1 MKMSRVDDIL
11 KLVPDAPLWDIDWGL
26 IETSALKE
34 HVDAMRRTPQ
44 SLCWHAEG
52 DVWTHTRMVCEA
64 LVTMQEYR
72 ELPSL
77 QRQILF
83 LAALLHDVGK
93 PLTTRQEGQEWVS
106 PSHSTKGALQ
116 ARYFL
121 WKECGMCGASEF
133 QAMREAIVLLIKH
146 HSFPPHA
153 LEKEGNER
161 KMISIAAS
169 AELIPDFSLKM
180 LYLLSKADALGRECE
195 DKADFVA
202 QVDLFAEL
210 AKEHECY
217 EGPVKFASDYTR
229 RAYFS
234 GSDVW
239 PQQELYDETW
249 GEVVMMC
256 GLPGT
261 GKDYW
266 IEHNCKDMQVVSL
279 DDIRRRY
286 KLSPEGNQSEVAS
299 IGREEAKVYLRKHQP
314 FMWNATCITVDIR
327 RQLIELFES
336 YGASVRIVY
345 LETDMET
352 QLERNSNRE
361 HPVPETVICS
371 MLRKLSPPE
380 VYEAKSIEWQIV

>member
-1 MKMSRVDDIL
+1 MNMSRVDDIL
-11 KLVPDAPLWDIDWGL
+11 KLVPDAPLWEIDWKL

-34 HVDAMRRTPQ
+34 HVDTMRRTPQ
-44 SLCWHAEG
+44 SPRWHAEG

-64 LVTMQEYR
+64 LVSMREYR
-72 ELPSL
+72 ELPL
-77 QRQILF
+77 VQRQILF
-83 LAALLHDVGK
+83 LAALLHDVAK

-106 PSHSTKGALQ
+106 PSHSTKGALL
-116 ARYFL
+116 ARHLL
-121 WKECGMCGASEF
+121 WKEFGMCGTPELL
-133 QAMREAIVLLIKH
+133 AMREAIVLLIKH
-146 HSFPPHA
+146 HSFPPYA

-169 AELIPDFSLKM
+169 AELIPDFSLKL

-202 QVDLFAEL
+202 QVDMFAEL
-210 AKEHECY
+210 AKEQECY
-217 EGPVKFASDYTR
+217 EGAVKFASDYTR

-239 PQQELYDETW
+239 PQQELFDETW

-266 IEHNCKDMQVVSL
+266 VEHNCKDMPVVSL

-299 IGREEAKVYLRKHQP
+299 IGKEEARAYLRMHQP
-314 FMWNATCITVDIR
+314 FVWNATCITVDIR
-327 RQLIELFES
+327 RQLIDLFES

-345 LETDMET
+345 LETDMKT
-352 QLERNSNRE
+352 QLHRNANRE
-361 HPVPETVICS
+361 YPVPETVIGN
-371 MLRKLSPPE
+371 MLRKLSLPE
-380 VYEAKSIEWQIV
+380 VHEAGIVEWKIV

>member
-11 KLVPDAPLWDIDWGL
+11 KLVPDSPLWAIDWRL

-34 HVDAMRRTPQ
+34 HVDAMRHTPQ
-44 SLCWHAEG
+44 SPRWHAEG

-64 LVTMQEYR
+64 LVSMRKYR
-72 ELPSL
+72 ELPPA

-106 PSHSTKGALQ
+106 PSHSTKGALL
-116 ARYFL
+116 ARNFL
-121 WKECGMCGASEF
+121 WKECGMGGTPEF
-133 QAMREAIVLLIKH
+133 QATREATVLLIKH
-146 HSFPPHA
+146 HSFPPYA

-169 AELIPDFSLKM
+169 AELIPDFSLKL

-195 DKADFVA
+195 DKEVLVS

-239 PQQELYDETW
+239 PQLELYDETW

-266 IEHNCKDMQVVSL
+266 VEHNCKDMPVVSL

-299 IGREEAKVYLRKHQP
+299 IGKEEAKVYLRKHQP
-314 FMWNATCITVDIR
+314 FVWNATCITVDIR

-361 HPVPETVICS
+361 YPVPETVICS

>member
-1 MKMSRVDDIL
+1 
-11 KLVPDAPLWDIDWGL
+11 
-26 IETSALKE
+26 
-34 HVDAMRRTPQ
+34 
-44 SLCWHAEG
+44 
-52 DVWTHTRMVCEA
+52 
-64 LVTMQEYR
+64 
-72 ELPSL
+72 
-77 QRQILF
+77 
-83 LAALLHDVGK
+83 
-93 PLTTRQEGQEWVS
+93 
-106 PSHSTKGALQ
+106 
-116 ARYFL
+116 
-121 WKECGMCGASEF
+121 
-133 QAMREAIVLLIKH
+133 MREAIVLLIKH

-195 DKADFVA
+195 DKGDFVA

-266 IEHNCKDMQVVSL
+266 VEHNCKDMPVVSL

-286 KLSPEGNQSEVAS
+286 KVSPEGNQSEVAS

-314 FMWNATCITVDIR
+314 FVWNATCITVDIR

-380 VYEAKSIEWQIV
+380 VYETKSIEWQIV